1 MATLD
6 FDKNPKQGFAF
17 LCLTDNRFTEIG
29 YGGAGGGGKSW
40 IGCSW
45 IILMCLQFAG
55 VTYGLGR
62 KELTTLR
69 KTTFVT
75 FMKVCTALEL
85 IPDKHYTYNAQTNI
99 VTFFNGSSVF
109 LIDMAYKPSDPD
121 YIRFGGFEL
130 TGAFIDESNECDI
143 KAIDILKTR
152 LGRGLNDKYN
162 ITPKMLETFNPSKNH
177 VYSRYW
183 IPHKSRQMPAHRIFI
198 PALITDNPYISPMY
212 IAQLEN
218 ADEITRQRL
227 LYGNFEYD
235 DDDRALVSYENIR
248 DCFSNTFTIEGKPY
262 ISSDLAMQGRD
273 NFVVAVWQGLRVRI
287 PIIKNK
293 STGKEIEMDLK
304 STAELNK
311 VPRSQMIADSDGMG
325 SYLESYIEG
334 IQTFHANKTPF
345 SEQYANLKNECAF
358 KLAELIRKGLIF
370 IDVGE
375 EQLIFTG
382 GKQQRL
388 KDVIIEELS
397 QLKMDNAS
405 IDKDQKKRIIS
416 KDEMKQNIGRSPD
429 FLDVLIMR
437 MYFEVGIVEEFVH
450 AKPLNVRF

>member
-6 FDKNPKQGFAF
+6 LEKNDKQGFAF
-17 LCLTDNRFTEIG
+17 LCLSDNHYTEIG

-45 IILMCLQFAG
+45 IILMCLQFPG

-85 IPDKHYTYNAQTNI
+85 KPDVHYTYNAQTNI
-99 VTFFNGSSVF
+99 VTFANGSSVF

-143 KAIDILKTR
+143 KAIEILKTR
-152 LGRGLNDKYN
+152 LGRGYNDKYS
-162 ITPKMLETFNPSKNH
+162 ITPKLLETFNPSKNH

-183 IPHKSRQMPAHRIFI
+183 VPHKTKQMPSHRIFI
-198 PALITDNPYISPMY
+198 PALITDNPFISPMY
-212 IAQLEN
+212 VKQLEN

-248 DCFSNTFTIEGKPY
+248 DCFTNNFITEGKPY

-273 NFVVAVWQGLRVRI
+273 NFVVAVWSGLRVRL

-293 STGKEIEMDLK
+293 STGREIETDLK
-304 STAELNK
+304 AVAESNK
-311 VPRSQMIADSDGMG
+311 VPRSHIIADSDGMG
-325 SYLESYIEG
+325 AYLESYIEG
-334 IQTFHANKTPF
+334 IQTFHANTTAHDPQF
-345 SEQYANLKNECAF
+345 ANLKNECAF
-358 KLAELIRKGLIF
+358 KLAEVIRKGLLF
-370 IDVGE
+370 IDVKDDDVV
-375 EQLIFTG
+375 FTG
-382 GKQQRL
+382 GKSQRL
-388 KDVIIEELS
+388 KDVFIEEIS
-397 QLKMDNAS
+397 QLKIDNAS

-429 FLDVLIMR
+429 LLDVLIMR
-437 MYFEVGIVEEFVH
+437 MFFEVGVIEEWTGVQ
-450 AKPLNVRF
+450 PLNMRF